1 MSAANCIKETYEFLD
16 VLFDTIKVRHDRKR
30 EIAIYCDCAKSMIHF
45 LKEEISQAESD
56 EAYDFYFRCEEGDP
70 EL

>member
-1 MSAANCIKETYEFLD
+1 
-16 VLFDTIKVRHDRKR
+16 
-30 EIAIYCDCAKSMIHF
+30 MIHF